1 MAEAVDAE
9 EVDQAKEKVG
19 AEARAA
25 DPSRTTF
32 GRAPILR
39 LRVRTPSGMSRP
51 HKHTRSL
58 EQTAEE
64 KAAAKARKEKATE
77 KMAASR
83 RETLERAQARV
94 SVIFGRMGN
103 TAREP
108 TAPSLTL
115 SDTLP
120 WLP

>member
-9 EVDQAKEKVG
+9 EVAQAKEEVG
-19 AEARAA
+19 VEAQAA
-25 DPSRTTF
+25 DLSRTTF

-39 LRVRTPSGMSRP
+39 PRARTPNGTSRL
-51 HKHTRSL
+51 HKHTKRL
-58 EQTAEE
+58 EQTTEQ
-64 KAAAKARKEKATE
+64 KATAKARKEKARE

-120 WLP
+120 RLP

>member
-1 MAEAVDAE
+1 MEEAVDTE

-19 AEARAA
+19 PEARAA

-39 LRVRTPSGMSRP
+39 PRARTPSGMSRP

-64 KAAAKARKEKATE
+64 KAAAKARKEEAKE

-94 SVIFGRMGN
+94 FATFGKMGS
-103 TAREP
+103 TAHEP

-120 WLP
+120 RLS